1 MTPAVDFMG
10 RTIEAGHVV
19 VYPVRRGSN
28 MWLNKLS
35 VSRVEDDHI
44 AGYNSTGRLV
54 TIKNLE
60 NVVIVTNAVSGLGD
74 TSTAQP
80 TL

>member
-19 VYPVRRGSN
+19 VYPVRRGSD

-35 VSRVEDDHI
+35 VIQVTDDRI
-44 AGYNSTGRLV
+44 TGYSPTGKLL
-54 TIKNLE
+54 TIQKLQ
-60 NVVIVTNAVSGLGD
+60 NVVIVGG
-74 TSTAQP
+74 QP
-80 TL
+80 NGPCEASNDPV

>member
-19 VYPVRRGSN
+19 VYPVRRGSD

-35 VSRVEDDHI
+35 VTEVTDDRI
-44 AGYNSTGRLV
+44 TGYSPTGKLLTHQELAERRDRRRS
-54 TIKNLE
+54 
-60 NVVIVTNAVSGLGD
+60 AHG
-74 TSTAQP
+74 TAHRMR
-80 TL
+80 